1 MPVTVRVAL
10 VTVSDSAAQGT
21 RPDASGPALAERC
34 RELGWQVV
42 STDILPD
49 DRTPLE
55 TRLSVLADSGAAD
68 LILTTGGTGLGPRD
82 ITPEA
87 TVAVCA
93 KLLPGLGE
101 VMREKGRHLNE
112 RAVLSRAVAGL
123 RAKSIIVNLPGS
135 PKGAVESLMAV
146 EEVLPHAVDVVAGAR
161 HD

>member
-1 MPVTVRVAL
+1 MRVAL
-10 VTVSDSAAQGT
+10 VTVSDSAAQGA
-21 RPDASGPALAERC
+21 RPDGSGPALVERC

-42 STDILPD
+42 STGVIPD
-49 DRTPLE
+49 DRTQLE
-55 TRLSVLADSGAAD
+55 TRLSALADSGVAD

-82 ITPEA
+82 VTPEA
-87 TVAVCA
+87 TVAVCS

-123 RAKSIIVNLPGS
+123 RAKTIIINLPGS
-135 PKGAVESLMAV
+135 PKGAVESLIAV
-146 EEVLPHAVDVVAGAR
+146 QEVLPHAVEVVGGAR